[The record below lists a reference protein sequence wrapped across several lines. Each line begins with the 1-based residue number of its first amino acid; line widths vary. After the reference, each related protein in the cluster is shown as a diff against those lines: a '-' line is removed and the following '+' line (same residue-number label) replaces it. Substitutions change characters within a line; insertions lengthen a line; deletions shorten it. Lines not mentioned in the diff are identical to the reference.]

1 MRVNVLFLRWDIMTK
16 LTRKQEQLICSA
28 NQLFDKQGFSTT
40 GIDQIIQASNVATMT
55 LYRNYK
61 SKDDLIVAVLKYRED
76 VYMNFLE
83 SNNDKSLEHM
93 IKQHLEWLKSKNT
106 NGCLFLK
113 AMEEFRHSNQEIV
126 DIVSNHKIKVAKLIE
141 EKLESENYHNIKDL
155 AKKLLFILE
164 GSTSMIEHMDFAD
177 VKSITISLSKGV
189 LNNE

>member
-1 MRVNVLFLRWDIMTK
+1 MTK

-28 NQLFDKQGFSTT
+28 NQLFDKQGFSAT

-83 SNNDKSLEHM
+83 SNNNKTLEHM
-93 IKQHLEWLKSKNT
+93 IEQHLEWLKSKNT

-155 AKKLLFILE
+155 AKELLFILE

>member
-28 NQLFDKQGFSTT
+28 NQLFDKQGFSAT

-83 SNNDKSLEHM
+83 SNNNKTLEHM
-93 IKQHLEWLKSKNT
+93 IEQHLE
-106 NGCLFLK
+106 CCP
-113 AMEEFRHSNQEIV
+113 V
-126 DIVSNHKIKVAKLIE
+126 
-141 EKLESENYHNIKDL
+141 Y
-155 AKKLLFILE
+155 
-164 GSTSMIEHMDFAD
+164 TSDAAD
-177 VKSITISLSKGV
+177 
-189 LNNE
+189 E